1 MSGSAPTSPSIDSAF
16 SAQDVG
22 QADRRVQSAG
32 DSPGGARHLGVV
44 YSNTSASVSVRVTSM
59 QTFRKRDTTPNVQGQ
74 GVLGRDHAS
83 LAKRVADEL
92 RRAILTGRRQPRD
105 RLVEDRLSEE
115 LGVSRVPIREALH
128 ALAAEGLVNIQPRR
142 GASVAEISAD
152 VARDLV
158 EVRASLEGL
167 NARLAARNHDPDIV
181 AELRQV
187 LAEGNA
193 IARSRNVDDLV
204 RLNGEFHDKLVQ
216 AGRNSIL
223 WDIMR
228 TLRER
233 TSLVFASNS
242 ARRAEQDWDEH
253 SKILAA
259 VIDGA
264 EELASVLATR
274 HVHRAAEAALAQST
288 AKNEAGKPAN

>member
-1 MSGSAPTSPSIDSAF
+1 M
-16 SAQDVG
+16 
-22 QADRRVQSAG
+22 QA
-32 DSPGGARHLGVV
+32 L
-44 YSNTSASVSVRVTSM
+44 
-59 QTFRKRDTTPNVQGQ
+59 RKRDTAPSAPAH
-74 GVLGRDHAS
+74 GVLGREHAS
-83 LAKRVADEL
+83 LTQRVADEL
-92 RRAILTGRRQPRD
+92 RRAILTGRRRPRE

-115 LGVSRVPIREALH
+115 LGVSRVPIREALR
-128 ALAAEGLVNIQPRR
+128 ALAAEGLVDIQPRR
-142 GASVAEISAD
+142 GASVAEISAE
-152 VARDLV
+152 VGRDLV
-158 EVRASLEGL
+158 EVRATLEGL
-167 NARLAARNHDPDIV
+167 NARLAARNHDPGIV

-193 IARSRNVDDLV
+193 TARSRNVDDLV

-233 TSLVFASNS
+233 TSLVFSSNS

-259 VIDGA
+259 VIDGD

-274 HVHRAAEAALAQST
+274 HVHRAAESALAQSS
-288 AKNEAGKPAN
+288 AKNEAGEPAN